1 MSDEDLRSKRQSVID
16 LQTKEYEEQKRKED
30 EAAELES
37 RASRRRS
44 TRTDLKRKQL
54 SLFCG
59 LFESTQPGTT
69 QRKSLL
75 SDEAIE
81 TVL

>member
-1 MSDEDLRSKRQSVID
+1 MID
-16 LQTKEYEEQKRKED
+16 QQTREFEEQKRRED

-44 TRTDLKRKQL
+44 SRSDLKRKQL

-59 LFESTQPGTT
+59 LFESTQAGAT
-69 QRKSLL
+69 QRKSFLT
-75 SDEAIE
+75 DAVIE
-81 TVL
+81 KVLQMWREYET